1 MGLEALSDVYRVSEQ
16 RVALTVNVDEQT
28 VTCVAGSAWRIHLS
42 QATKEQLDQVGGF
55 QLEYRGE
62 IDVKGKGK
70 MHTYWLLGKAG
81 FDKQLP
87 TPPPIE

>member
-1 MGLEALSDVYRVSEQ
+1 LAVDFYQTARYL
-16 RVALTVNVDEQT
+16 VAEEFLNFGQC
-28 VTCVAGSAWRIHLS
+28 VTGSAWRIHLS
-42 QATKEQLDQVGGF
+42 QATKEQLDKGGRF

-81 FDKQLP
+81 FEKQLP

>member
-1 MGLEALSDVYRVSEQ
+1 MAQHTRRQSFSVWI
-16 RVALTVNVDEQT
+16 
-28 VTCVAGSAWRIHLS
+28 CVAGSAWRIHLS
-42 QATKEQLDQVGGF
+42 QATKEQLDRVGRF

-62 IDVKGKGK
+62 TDVKGKGK

-81 FDKQLP
+81 FDKVLP